1 MTDVSVVL
9 APDTQA
15 PSRARVVLAEALADR
30 AGSER
35 LALAQL
41 ALSEIIT
48 NAIRHG
54 GVGVSAPIEL
64 VVERTDPLVT
74 VSVTQPGPVPDRPS
88 IVNMPDPWSTSG
100 YGLGIVD
107 AVADRWGVRLD
118 VRRCGS
124 RSTL

>member
-1 MTDVSVVL
+1 MTDVSVLL

-15 PSRARVVLAEALADR
+15 PFRARVVLAQVLADR
-30 AGSER
+30 AGSEG

-54 GVGVSAPIEL
+54 GVGVSASIQL

-118 VRRCGS
+118 PPSVWFEI
-124 RSTL
+124 TL

>member
-1 MTDVSVVL
+1 MMADVSFVL

-15 PSRARVVLAEALADR
+15 PSKARVLLADVLADR
-30 AGSER
+30 VSSER

-54 GVGVSAPIEL
+54 GVGGSAPIRL

-74 VSVTQPGPVPDRPS
+74 VSVTQPGPVPERPS

-100 YGLGIVD
+100 YGFYGALQP
-107 AVADRWGVRLD
+107 
-118 VRRCGS
+118 
-124 RSTL
+124 TP